1 MGRGADDEAARCG
14 ERGGESGNESG
25 SRCPQGGA
33 VSGWFERP
41 LGWRWRGYV
50 IDADLAPVAQGCS
63 FIRRRRLVCIG
74 CGAVREVTP
83 LDTEQRCG
91 CGASRAAKAPLIG
104 ARTDNRDYAIYDRG
118 PRLDEWVPYI
128 PRAWSREDALG
139 ELAELLAPYPA
150 GSPWRRRLVA
160 ARACG
165 EDVAAAS

>member
-1 MGRGADDEAARCG
+1 MGRSADVETARRGA
-14 ERGGESGNESG
+14 GGG
-25 SRCPQGGA
+25 SP
-33 VSGWFERP
+33 VSGWFDRP
-41 LGWRWRGYV
+41 LGWRWRGYR
-50 IDADLAPVAQGCS
+50 IDADMEPVPQGCS

-74 CGAVREVTP
+74 CGSLREVTP
-83 LDTEQRCG
+83 LDSEKRCA
-91 CGASRAAKAPLIG
+91 CAASRAARATVRSDTSAGL
-104 ARTDNRDYAIYDRG
+104 YAIYDRG

-165 EDVAAAS
+165 EDVAAAAE